1 VDRVVVPDD
10 MAGERADRI
19 VAVLLGTSRA
29 AARAAVASGGVRTA
43 DGSVRPAD
51 RLSGGTILEID
62 VAPEVTA
69 LEPEP
74 EIPIPVA
81 YESPSVLV
89 VDKPAGLVVHP
100 GAGRVSG
107 TLANGLVARYPGQ
120 FDLGPERRWGIVHRL
135 DRDTSGFLMVART
148 PGAYRVLREALRR
161 REVGRC
167 YLALVVGTFDNAT
180 GTVDAPIGRDPVHPT
195 RMAVTHDGRP
205 SRTHY
210 RRVAAW
216 FDADV
221 TLLQVRLE
229 TGRTHQIRLHLR
241 SIGHPVVG
249 DATYGKRF
257 SGPEGIDP
265 GRTWLHAIEL
275 GFPDPGGAGDILVK
289 GRLPADLA
297 SSLDALGVPDLEND
311 PGVDCTA
318 GGLP

>member
-1 VDRVVVPDD
+1 MTWLESGPI
-10 MAGERADRI
+10 ASWPFSSARAELPLELRW
-19 VAVLLGTSRA
+19 SRA
-29 AARAAVASGGVRTA
+29 GCGPRH
-43 DGSVRPAD
+43 GSVRPAD
-51 RLSGGTILEID
+51 RLSGGTILDID
-62 VAPEVTA
+62 VVPEVTA

-120 FDLGPERRWGIVHRL
+120 SDLGPERRWGIVHRL
-135 DRDTSGFLMVART
+135 DRDTSGLLMVART

-205 SRTHY
+205 ARTHY

-241 SIGHPVVG
+241 SIGHPVGRRRRPTASASPAPRGSIPGAPGSMPSSWVSPIPAG
-249 DATYGKRF
+249 RGTF
-257 SGPEGIDP
+257 SWRADCRPTSLCRSTRSAPPIWK
-265 GRTWLHAIEL
+265 TIL
-275 GFPDPGGAGDILVK
+275 G
-289 GRLPADLA
+289 
-297 SSLDALGVPDLEND
+297 
-311 PGVDCTA
+311 
-318 GGLP
+318 